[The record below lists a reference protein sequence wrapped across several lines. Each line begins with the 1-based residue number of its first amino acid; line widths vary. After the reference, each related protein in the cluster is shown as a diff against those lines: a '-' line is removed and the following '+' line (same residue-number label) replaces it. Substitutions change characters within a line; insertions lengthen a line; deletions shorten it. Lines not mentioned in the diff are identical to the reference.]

1 MAKIVT
7 LLTDFGLSDS
17 YVAQIKG
24 VILSQ
29 HPDARMVDITH
40 MVPPQDI
47 LYASRSLANAWSY
60 FPKGT
65 IHMVI
70 VDPAVGTNRER
81 LVVESKG
88 HFFVAPDNGLLSF
101 LSFDPASKFYNINL
115 QNIKVSNP
123 SFTFEGRDVFA
134 PAVNALL
141 SGTRPSDMGLHTQHV
156 REIHFPKPQMH
167 QDNIEGEIISFD
179 HYGNMVTN
187 ITRDHMSGFDYQIQV
202 GNVMIGKMAKTYA
215 DMIPGELL
223 ALINSSGY
231 LELSV
236 SGGSARDKFNFTR
249 GQKVKLLKVH

>member
-1 MAKIVT
+1 MSKIVT

-17 YVAQIKG
+17 YVAQMKG

-29 HPDARMVDITH
+29 HPDARLIDITH
-40 MVPPQDI
+40 QVPPQDI

-70 VDPAVGTNRER
+70 VDPAVGTKRDR

-88 HFFVAPDNGLLSF
+88 HFFVAPDNGCLSF
-101 LSFDPASKFYNINL
+101 LGFDPSTKFYKINL
-115 QNIKVSNP
+115 QNIKVQNP

-141 SGTRPSDMGLHTQHV
+141 AGSRPGDMGQVTQHI
-156 REIHFPKPQMH
+156 REINFPKPLVH
-167 QDNIEGEIISFD
+167 QDHIEGEIISFD

-187 ITRDHMSGFDYQIQV
+187 ITRDLVGDLAYQIQV
-202 GNVMIGKMAKTYA
+202 GNIMVGKIAKTYA
-215 DMIPGELL
+215 DMTPGELL

-236 SGGSARDKFNFTR
+236 SGGSAKEKFNFSR

>member
-1 MAKIVT
+1 MKIVT

-17 YVAQIKG
+17 YVAQMKG

-29 HPDARMVDITH
+29 HPDTKLIDITH
-40 MVPPQDI
+40 NVPPQDI

-65 IHMVI
+65 VHLVV
-70 VDPAVGTNRER
+70 VDPAVGTARER

-88 HFFVAPDNGLLSF
+88 HFFVGPDNGVLSF
-101 LSFDPASKFYNINL
+101 LSHDPLAKFYNIYL
-115 QNIKVSNP
+115 KNIKVQNP

-141 SGTRPSDMGLHTQHV
+141 SGSRPTDMGHLTQHV
-156 REIHFPKPQMH
+156 RETHFPKPQMH
-167 QDNIEGEIISFD
+167 QDHIEGEIISFD

-187 ITRDHMSGFDYQIQV
+187 ITRDLVGDLSFQIQM
-202 GNVMIGKMAKTYA
+202 GNIMIGKIAKTYA
-215 DMIPGELL
+215 DMVPGELL
-223 ALINSSGY
+223 ALVNSSGY

-236 SGGSARDKFNFTR
+236 SGGNAREKFNFVR